1 MIRRPPRSTRTDT
14 LFPYTTLFR
23 SIANVICHFLASGK
37 RVLVTS
43 MKDPALAVLQDQLPD
58 DIRPLAISL
67 LTSEQE
73 GLKKFENSI
82 LKIASEVR
90 SLYRSAT
97 VKEIGHL
104 DASLSSLHFQL
115 APFDRDTSYSVK

>member
-67 LTSEQE
+67 LTSEQA
-73 GLKKFENSI
+73 GLKKFEHSI
-82 LKIASEVR
+82 LKIASAVQSPDR
-90 SLYRSAT
+90 RDT
-97 VKEIGHL
+97 VKDERKSG
-104 DASLSSLHFQL
+104 
-115 APFDRDTSYSVK
+115 V